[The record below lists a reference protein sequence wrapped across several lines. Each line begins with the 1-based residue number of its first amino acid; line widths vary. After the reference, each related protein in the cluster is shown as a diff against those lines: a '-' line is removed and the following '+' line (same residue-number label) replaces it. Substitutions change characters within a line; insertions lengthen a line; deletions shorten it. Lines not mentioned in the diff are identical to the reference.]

1 MVSLPCLCVVWFPV
15 ARGFRFRYAGPSVLS
30 GTMRYFVNLLPPHSG
45 DGFGDCCVCFEWV
58 WVVCGFSTRSRPWV
72 PVTRGVG
79 VVPAKGLSW
88 PLVVRLLV
96 RVSPPC
102 VPRPV
107 HAPSCPG
114 WRGACAG
121 VRSSSRPMSVTYWC
135 LVFPVFWVQGSF
147 PCPMLASACSP
158 LGSSLLL
165 PHSGPGAG
173 ALVRCAYR
181 TLPYSPSGSLWQVLV
196 FPGHVFRPRF
206 AHCCSVDVVTAGAA
220 APFSM
225 SSLPRTGN
233 VCYLCF
239 PLSLCS
245 VAVLWVPMAF
255 CLPSSGLPLRCP
267 RMCALPLF
275 SL

>member
-1 MVSLPCLCVVWFPV
+1 M
-15 ARGFRFRYAGPSVLS
+15 
-30 GTMRYFVNLLPPHSG
+30 
-45 DGFGDCCVCFEWV
+45 
-58 WVVCGFSTRSRPWV
+58 
-72 PVTRGVG
+72 
-79 VVPAKGLSW
+79 
-88 PLVVRLLV
+88 
-96 RVSPPC
+96 
-102 VPRPV
+102 
-107 HAPSCPG
+107 
-114 WRGACAG
+114 
-121 VRSSSRPMSVTYWC
+121 RSSSRPMSVTYWC

-220 APFSM
+220 APFPM

-233 VCYLCF
+233 VCYLCS
-239 PLSLCS
+239 PLSLWARCGATGINGS
-245 VAVLWVPMAF
+245 LFAVAWTPVVLSANVRTTF
-255 CLPSSGLPLRCP
+255 VQFV
-267 RMCALPLF
+267 ALPYCAFGHTGPLG
-275 SL
+275 SSV

>member
-1 MVSLPCLCVVWFPV
+1 MP
-15 ARGFRFRYAGPSVLS
+15 
-30 GTMRYFVNLLPPHSG
+30 
-45 DGFGDCCVCFEWV
+45 
-58 WVVCGFSTRSRPWV
+58 
-72 PVTRGVG
+72 GVE
-79 VVPAKGLSW
+79 
-88 PLVVRLLV
+88 
-96 RVSPPC
+96 
-102 VPRPV
+102 
-107 HAPSCPG
+107 
-114 WRGACAG
+114 GACAG

-220 APFSM
+220 APFSHVLVATDRQRV
-225 SSLPRTGN
+225 LPLVSIVPFG
-233 VCYLCF
+233 
-239 PLSLCS
+239 P
-245 VAVLWVPMAF
+245 VAGPRVSMNH
-255 CLPSSGLPLRCP
+255 CLPSFGLPLRCP

-275 SL
+275 SCDIAFVALWPHWPSGLLGVKPWCSPPLDSLHVNAGSSLVPTSAVNGASLGPVITCLHLVVN